1 MKILKQYIH
10 LSRKQHARKQQ
21 GVTLVELMIAIT
33 ISSIVAI
40 GISSVYTSSKRS
52 YKLQEEF
59 SRLQENGR
67 FAINHITRFVRS
79 AGYSGCASG
88 LDNINSIM
96 NDSDDDIWEFATGIE
111 GYEFVGA
118 SYVSPGGTSETGPGE
133 LKSLPATV
141 TATADSSANHD
152 LWKTAGDL
160 SLPDPTGSTDLL
172 GNAASPILNTDILI
186 SRTADGSGIEVS
198 RDHNSGN
205 VFVACPTG
213 TTERTCADG
222 SSSGCGL
229 CIDDPVLVSD
239 CQNADAFQITNVTQ
253 TGNPP
258 SGMTEFNVVHA
269 ETGTPG
275 NSTPILDRKLNQGDE
290 VMRISTKVFY
300 IGKGTNGPSLFMRQ
314 GSSIAVE
321 LVEGVESMQVLYG
334 EDTDATPDNIPNR
347 YVAANDVLDFA
358 NVVAVRVSILLRSVK
373 ELPWR
378 TASKKIYLLGG
389 MDNDTAVRLESPSD
403 KRLRKVMS
411 TTIKVRNRAFT
422 L

>member
-1 MKILKQYIH
+1 MKILKQHINH
-10 LSRKQHARKQQ
+10 SRKQR

-33 ISSIVAI
+33 IGSIIMI

-88 LDNINSIM
+88 LGTIESIM
-96 NDSDDDIWEFATGIE
+96 NPSTSDNWEFDTGIE
-111 GYEFVGA
+111 GYDYVG
-118 SYVSPGGTSETGPGE
+118 SEPGQLIT
-133 LKSLPATV
+133 LPATHTALTDTTTNHEKWVADTTPV
-141 TATADSSANHD
+141 TLA
-152 LWKTAGDL
+152 
-160 SLPDPTGSTDLL
+160 DPTGTTGDLL
-172 GNAASPILNTDILI
+172 GHTYSPIANTDILV

-198 RDHNSGN
+198 QDNNSGN

-213 TTERTCADG
+213 TVERTCPDG
-222 SSSGCGL
+222 NASDCTL
-229 CIDDPVLVSD
+229 CTGDTVLVSD
-239 CQNADAFQITNVTQ
+239 CQEAFAFQITNNTA

-258 SGMTEFNVVHA
+258 TGMKEINVVHSA
-269 ETGTPG
+269 GGGPPG
-275 NSTPILDRKLNQGDE
+275 NSTPLLSKALAKGNE
-290 VMRISTKVFY
+290 VMRVSTKVFY
-300 IGKGTNGPSLFMRQ
+300 VGEGTNGPSLFMKQ
-314 GSSIAVE
+314 ADNDGVE

-334 EDTDATPDNIPNR
+334 EDMDATPDNIPDR
-347 YVAANDVLDFA
+347 YVAASDVTDFA

-378 TASKKIYLLGG
+378 TAASKTYHLGG
-389 MDNDTAVRLESPSD
+389 MDDDTAVRLESPSD

-411 TTIKVRNRAFT
+411 TTIKVRNRAFS